1 MMFLWVL
8 LLYLHVILPEKLV
21 FPLVCLFALQQKS
34 TMPQHQK
41 NTKKK
46 KKKAGT
52 FHQLF
57 KK

>member
-34 TMPQHQK
+34 TMPQHQ
-41 NTKKK
+41 NNNNNN
-46 KKKAGT
+46 KKAGT